1 MVQLEEIEMAND
13 KEQKPIVPEDMN
25 TLPKT
30 PMCRHLGDIEHAEYV
45 KEEEDMISGFNKT
58 DERRK
63 KYSEA
68 GDFFLSVLVLFLIAL
83 VVLSGCNCTSG
94 HDAISKT
101 VCADD
106 KDYQNNRNNA
116 RTDF

>member
-1 MVQLEEIEMAND
+1 MAND
-13 KEQKPIVPEDMN
+13 KEQKPIVLGDMN
-25 TLPKT
+25 IQPKIPTLIP
-30 PMCRHLGDIEHAEYV
+30 LQEAEIVDYV
-45 KEEEDMISGFNKT
+45 KEEEDMIAGFKKT

-68 GDFFLSVLVLFLIAL
+68 GDFFLSVLVLFLVAL

-94 HDAISKT
+94 HDAISRT

-106 KDYQNNRNNA
+106 KDYQNNRNQT